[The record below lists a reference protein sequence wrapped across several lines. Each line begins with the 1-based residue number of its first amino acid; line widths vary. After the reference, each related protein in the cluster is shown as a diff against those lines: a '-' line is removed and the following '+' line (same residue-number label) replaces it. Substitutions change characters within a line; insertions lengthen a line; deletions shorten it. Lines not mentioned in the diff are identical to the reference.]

1 MLSLFE
7 IHRFPPKTEKIQ
19 DSARSGFPS
28 LIYLATRITG
38 FCAHLCRTLALAPAE
53 THVNLVGRATCIK
66 LSLSFSQ
73 LYSDT
78 AEFAATRPV
87 SDRHRVLFHRKSNTA
102 GECVE
107 DYDGKLD
114 FKSNECEEMQDD
126 QDRCINNTTSFQM

>member
-1 MLSLFE
+1 MLSLLE
-7 IHRFPPKTEKIQ
+7 IHLVYFPPKTKKIQ

-28 LIYLATRITG
+28 VTG
-38 FCAHLCRTLALAPAE
+38 FRAHLCCTLALAPAE

-87 SDRHRVLFHRKSNTA
+87 SDRHRVLFHRVRPIQQVSVLRTMM
-102 GECVE
+102 V
-107 DYDGKLD
+107 
-114 FKSNECEEMQDD
+114 S
-126 QDRCINNTTSFQM
+126 